1 MIKLK
6 KQNIRRSSRIRLKT
20 NQKIYMILGLTIS
33 TLASVALFTKA
44 QSASEREQFWVTIKP
59 IAAGQSIDKESID
72 IMKFDLGDV
81 AKNYLN
87 SETVVLGKTALQPIP
102 TGNLLKPENVGI
114 KSNLRNVALR
124 ISNGHLPPSLQMN
137 DWVDI
142 WFSDPISLS
151 TSLIIP
157 KISVVWIDEVDSNFG
172 GVTTVVVAVPEANV
186 LQLVNSARSDGIDLV
201 QREN

>member
-1 MIKLK
+1 MIKFK
-6 KQNIRRSSRIRLKT
+6 KQNIRRSSRISLKT

-44 QSASEREQFWVTIKP
+44 QNASEREQFWVTTKP
-59 IAAGQSIDKESID
+59 IAAGQSIDEESVD
-72 IMKFDLGDV
+72 IMKFDLGELE
-81 AKNYLN
+81 KNYLN
-87 SETVVLGKTALQPIP
+87 SETVVFGKTALQPIP

-151 TSLIIP
+151 TSLLIP
-157 KISVVWIDEVDSNFG
+157 KISVVWIDEVNSNFG

>member
-1 MIKLK
+1 
-6 KQNIRRSSRIRLKT
+6 
-20 NQKIYMILGLTIS
+20 MILGLTIS
-33 TLASVALFTKA
+33 TLASIALFTNA
-44 QSASEREQFWVTIKP
+44 QNASEREQFWVTTKP
-59 IAAGQSIDKESID
+59 IAAGQSIDEESVD
-72 IMKFDLGDV
+72 IMKFDLGELE
-81 AKNYLN
+81 KNYLN
-87 SETVVLGKTALQPIP
+87 SETIVFGKTALQPIP

-157 KISVVWIDEVDSNFG
+157 KISVVWIDKVDSNFG

>member
-1 MIKLK
+1 MIKFK
-6 KQNIRRSSRIRLKT
+6 KKNIRRSSRISLKT

-44 QSASEREQFWVTIKP
+44 QNASEREQFWVTTKP
-59 IAAGQSIDKESID
+59 IAAGQSIDEESVD
-72 IMKFDLGDV
+72 IMKFDLGELE
-81 AKNYLN
+81 KNYLN
-87 SETVVLGKTALQPIP
+87 SETVVFGKTALQPIP

>member
-1 MIKLK
+1 MIKFK
-6 KQNIRRSSRIRLKT
+6 KQNIRRSSRISLKT

-33 TLASVALFTKA
+33 TLASIALFTNA
-44 QSASEREQFWVTIKP
+44 QNASEREQFWVTTKP
-59 IAAGQSIDKESID
+59 IAAGQSIDEESVD
-72 IMKFDLGDV
+72 IMKFDLGELE
-81 AKNYLN
+81 KNYLN
-87 SETVVLGKTALQPIP
+87 SETVVFGKTALQPIP

-114 KSNLRNVALR
+114 KSNLRNVAIR

>member
-1 MIKLK
+1 MIKFK
-6 KQNIRRSSRIRLKT
+6 KQNIRRSSRISLKT

-44 QSASEREQFWVTIKP
+44 QNASEREQFWVTTKP
-59 IAAGQSIDKESID
+59 IAAGQSIDEESVD
-72 IMKFDLGDV
+72 IMKFDLGELE
-81 AKNYLN
+81 KNYLN
-87 SETVVLGKTALQPIP
+87 SETVVLGQTALQPLP
-102 TGNLLKPENVGI
+102 AGNLIKPENVGI

-151 TSLIIP
+151 TSLLIP
-157 KISVVWIDEVDSNFG
+157 KISVVWIDEVNSNFG

>member
-1 MIKLK
+1 MIKFK
-6 KQNIRRSSRIRLKT
+6 KQNIRRSSRISLKN

-33 TLASVALFTKA
+33 TLASIALFTNA
-44 QSASEREQFWVTIKP
+44 QNASEREQFWVTTKP
-59 IAAGQSIDKESID
+59 IAAGQSIDEESVD
-72 IMKFDLGDV
+72 IMKFDLGELE
-81 AKNYLN
+81 KNYLN
-87 SETVVLGKTALQPIP
+87 SETVVFGKTALQPIP

>member
-1 MIKLK
+1 MIKFK
-6 KQNIRRSSRIRLKT
+6 KQNIRRSSRISLKT

-44 QSASEREQFWVTIKP
+44 QNASEREQFWVTTKP
-59 IAAGQSIDKESID
+59 IAAGQSIDEESVD
-72 IMKFDLGDV
+72 IMKFDLGELE
-81 AKNYLN
+81 KNYLN
-87 SETVVLGKTALQPIP
+87 SETVVFGKTALQPIP

-172 GVTTVVVAVPEANV
+172 GVTTVVVAVSEANV

>member
-1 MIKLK
+1 MIKFK
-6 KQNIRRSSRIRLKT
+6 KQNIRRSSRISLKT
-20 NQKIYMILGLTIS
+20 NQKIYMFLGLTIS

-44 QSASEREQFWVTIKP
+44 QNASEREQFWVTTKP
-59 IAAGQSIDKESID
+59 IAAGQSIDEESVD
-72 IMKFDLGDV
+72 IMKFDLGELE
-81 AKNYLN
+81 KNYLN
-87 SETVVLGKTALQPIP
+87 SETVVFGKTALQPIP

-151 TSLIIP
+151 TSLLIP

>member
-1 MIKLK
+1 MIKFK
-6 KQNIRRSSRIRLKT
+6 KQNIRRSSRISLKT

-33 TLASVALFTKA
+33 TLASIALFTKA
-44 QSASEREQFWVTIKP
+44 QNASEREQFWVTTKP
-59 IAAGQSIDKESID
+59 IAAGQSIDEESVD
-72 IMKFDLGDV
+72 IMKFDLGELE
-81 AKNYLN
+81 KNYLN
-87 SETVVLGKTALQPIP
+87 SETVVFGQTALQPIP

>member
-1 MIKLK
+1 MIKFK
-6 KQNIRRSSRIRLKT
+6 KQNIRRSSRINLKT

-33 TLASVALFTKA
+33 TLASVALFTNA
-44 QSASEREQFWVTIKP
+44 QNASEREQFWVTTKP
-59 IAAGQSIDKESID
+59 IAAGQSIDEESVD
-72 IMKFDLGDV
+72 IMKFDLGELE
-81 AKNYLN
+81 KNYLN
-87 SETVVLGKTALQPIP
+87 SETVVFGKTALQPIP

>member
-1 MIKLK
+1 MIKFK
-6 KQNIRRSSRIRLKT
+6 KQNIRRSSRISLKT

-44 QSASEREQFWVTIKP
+44 QNASEREQFWVTTKP
-59 IAAGQSIDKESID
+59 IAAGQSIDEESVD
-72 IMKFDLGDV
+72 IMKFDLGELE
-81 AKNYLN
+81 KNYLN
-87 SETVVLGKTALQPIP
+87 SETVIFGKTALQPIP

>member
-1 MIKLK
+1 MIKFK
-6 KQNIRRSSRIRLKT
+6 KQNIRRSSRISLKT

-33 TLASVALFTKA
+33 TLASVALFTNA
-44 QSASEREQFWVTIKP
+44 QNASEREQFWVTTKP
-59 IAAGQSIDKESID
+59 IAAGQSIDEESVD
-72 IMKFDLGDV
+72 IMKFDLGELE
-81 AKNYLN
+81 KNYLN
-87 SETVVLGKTALQPIP
+87 SETVVFGKTALQPIP

>member
-1 MIKLK
+1 
-6 KQNIRRSSRIRLKT
+6 
-20 NQKIYMILGLTIS
+20 MILGLTIS
-33 TLASVALFTKA
+33 TLASVALFTNA
-44 QSASEREQFWVTIKP
+44 QNASEREQFWVTTKP
-59 IAAGQSIDKESID
+59 IAAGQSIDEESVD
-72 IMKFDLGDV
+72 IMKFDLGELE
-81 AKNYLN
+81 KNYLN
-87 SETVVLGKTALQPIP
+87 SETVVFGKTALQPIP

-137 DWVDI
+137 DLVDI

>member
-1 MIKLK
+1 MIKFK
-6 KQNIRRSSRIRLKT
+6 KQNIRRSSRISLKT

-33 TLASVALFTKA
+33 TLASIALFTNA
-44 QSASEREQFWVTIKP
+44 QNASEREQFWVTTKP
-59 IAAGQSIDKESID
+59 IAAGQSIDEESVD
-72 IMKFDLGDV
+72 IMKFDLGELE
-81 AKNYLN
+81 KNYLN
-87 SETVVLGKTALQPIP
+87 SETVVFGKTALQPIP

-137 DWVDI
+137 DWVHI

>member
-1 MIKLK
+1 MIKFK
-6 KQNIRRSSRIRLKT
+6 KQNIRRSSRISLKT

-33 TLASVALFTKA
+33 TLASIALFTKA
-44 QSASEREQFWVTIKP
+44 QNASEREQFWVTTKP
-59 IAAGQSIDKESID
+59 IAAGQSIDEESVD
-72 IMKFDLGDV
+72 IMKFDLGELE
-81 AKNYLN
+81 KNYLN
-87 SETVVLGKTALQPIP
+87 SETVVFGKTALQPIP

>member
-1 MIKLK
+1 MIKFK
-6 KQNIRRSSRIRLKT
+6 KQNIRRSSRISLKT

-44 QSASEREQFWVTIKP
+44 QNASEREQFWVTTKP
-59 IAAGQSIDKESID
+59 IAAGQSIDEESVD
-72 IMKFDLGDV
+72 IMKFDLGELE
-81 AKNYLN
+81 KNYLN
-87 SETVVLGKTALQPIP
+87 SETVVFGKTALQPIP

-186 LQLVNSARSDGIDLV
+186 MQLVNSARSDGIDLV